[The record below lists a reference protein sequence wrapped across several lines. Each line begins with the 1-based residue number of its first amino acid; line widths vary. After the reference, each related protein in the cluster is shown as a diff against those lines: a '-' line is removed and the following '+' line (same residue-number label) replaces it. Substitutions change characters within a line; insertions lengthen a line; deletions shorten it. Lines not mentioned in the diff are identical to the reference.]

1 MIPAIVLAAG
11 RSTRM
16 GRAKALL
23 PIGPG
28 ETFLSR
34 IVRTLRDAEVDDVVI
49 VIGHEPQ
56 EIVAD
61 IERRGLPVRFAL
73 NPDFDK
79 GQLSSLVA
87 GLNVIDR
94 PGVLASLITL
104 VDVPL
109 ISPATV
115 RAVVDRYRA
124 TRARIV
130 RPVAGGRHGHPV
142 IVDRALFDRFR
153 AADPALGAKIVVRQH
168 ASAEGEVEVADPGAF
183 QDVDTPDEYEQLL
196 TKVGRGGF

>member
-23 PIGPG
+23 PIGSG

-34 IVRTLRDAEVDDVVI
+34 IVRTLRDAEVDDVVV

-56 EIVAD
+56 EIIAD
-61 IERRGLPVRFAL
+61 VERRGLAVRFAV

-87 GLNVIDR
+87 GLTVIDR
-94 PGVLASLITL
+94 PGVVASLITL

-109 ISPATV
+109 VSATTV
-115 RAVVDRYRA
+115 RAVIDRYLA
-124 TRARIV
+124 TRASVV
-130 RPVAGGRHGHPV
+130 RPVANGRHGHPV
-142 IVDRALFDRFR
+142 IFDRALFDRFR
-153 AADPALGAKIVVRQH
+153 AADPALGAKVVVRQH
-168 ASAEGEVEVADPGAF
+168 ASAQGEVEVSDAGAF
-183 QDVDTPDEYEQLL
+183 LDIDTPDEYEELL
-196 TKVGRGGF
+196 RKGFGRT